1 MRRLLLPI
9 LLLAVAIGATVQMN
23 RANEEADPGRA
34 VGISTD
40 VDLATPIFSARRAPE
55 WLRNPKSD
63 TMLVD
68 AINTVLRTDE
78 TPPLSCV
85 LVERD
90 GERMAAS
97 NTAAAIRT
105 DELHRLITATVIDA
119 AGSGGAFRTEIA
131 IAADAEIVVTDEET
145 GAAELQGDVWLIG
158 AGDPGL
164 ATADYAARF
173 DNGRV
178 FTDFDQLAAD
188 AIAELQARNIVTIR
202 GRVIG
207 DESKYTPV
215 EADYF
220 YNIDVPDGEGG
231 TTREPV
237 WVAGSDINDIGPL
250 SALLLNDGFDSWPDE
265 QETFDQS
272 SNRRAS
278 NPAVA
283 AAAYLDDRFE
293 EAGIVITRSARDG
306 EAPSTAERETLAV
319 VDSPDLD
326 QIIATSLVDATT
338 AEMLLKEYGVRAG
351 TDSERIN
358 AVFALVAGGFV
369 SAGLPYSPVDG
380 TNYHDGSGRSALN
393 RTNCEMIHATIA
405 DRAGVGAS
413 IITPAAQSPVAACA
427 SGPGEMYVMATV
439 SDTATGLTGWY
450 DAPNGERLTF
460 TMLAEDPTRLETPPD
475 DPAAEPAGPFP
486 YCNALQA
493 TMLEAIAGHPY
504 GPDLNELAP
513 LDPAG

>member
-1 MRRLLLPI
+1 M
-9 LLLAVAIGATVQMN
+9 
-23 RANEEADPGRA
+23 
-34 VGISTD
+34 
-40 VDLATPIFSARRAPE
+40 
-55 WLRNPKSD
+55 
-63 TMLVD
+63 
-68 AINTVLRTDE
+68 
-78 TPPLSCV
+78 
-85 LVERD
+85 
-90 GERMAAS
+90 
-97 NTAAAIRT
+97 
-105 DELHRLITATVIDA
+105 
-119 AGSGGAFRTEIA
+119 
-131 IAADAEIVVTDEET
+131 
-145 GAAELQGDVWLIG
+145 
-158 AGDPGL
+158 
-164 ATADYAARF
+164 
-173 DNGRV
+173 
-178 FTDFDQLAAD
+178 
-188 AIAELQARNIVTIR
+188 
-202 GRVIG
+202 IG

-358 AVFALVAGGFV
+358 AVFALVTGGFV
-369 SAGLPYSPVDG
+369 SAGLPYSPIDG

-427 SGPGEMYVMATV
+427 SGPGVMYVMASV

-475 DPAAEPAGPFP
+475 DPEAEPAGRSRTAVRRHDTRGELPP
-486 YCNALQA
+486 VRLIEQ
-493 TMLEAIAGHPY
+493 
-504 GPDLNELAP
+504 LAP
-513 LDPAG
+513 LDRADDDRRTVSWPRRGYELPMFPLEHPVVRDRSSRSCSLSRAISRWRRTSVRRRRRSLASSGSSGGERSVARMSGATSRSWPECSNSGSFPMVG